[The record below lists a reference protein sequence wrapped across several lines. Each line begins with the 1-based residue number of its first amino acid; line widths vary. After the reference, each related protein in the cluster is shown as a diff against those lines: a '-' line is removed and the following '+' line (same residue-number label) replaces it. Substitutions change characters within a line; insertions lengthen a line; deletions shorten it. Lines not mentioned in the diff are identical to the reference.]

1 MARKKFL
8 KWWHSN
14 TLGRAQG
21 RNVRAA
27 GWRGAGGKKPNKLTM
42 AWSRNCGASSMPS
55 SGILSLL
62 PLIMYSPVLIQWFI
76 FTENLICIQVIIV
89 YLAGVSLTNF
99 PICGII
105 DTAKFDSTESMAPP
119 SLTLRSQ
126 WHRQA
131 WLYGAIYS
139 LKSETMFENISI
151 QSHEKGSKIFL
162 TLSILVSKC

>member
-119 SLTLRSQ
+119 SLTLRSNILSEIGNHV
-126 WHRQA
+126 WKYFDPESWKRVENLFDSVHF
-131 WLYGAIYS
+131 S
-139 LKSETMFENISI
+139 L
-151 QSHEKGSKIFL
+151 
-162 TLSILVSKC
+162 